1 MLMSVLVSD
10 GLCDDLEEVLSLRV
24 LLIGEGLLQDVV
36 DGADV
41 KALQDSPLRLFGS
54 FVADEDVGGGDG
66 RRFEVVLP
74 EDVDHFV
81 AKLVDVLTNLRH
93 VVFGDAA

>member
-1 MLMSVLVSD
+1 MKTIPNGSSVVLMSVLVSD

-24 LLIGEGLLQDVV
+24 LLIGERLLQHVV

-41 KALQDSPLRLFGS
+41 EAFQDSTFSLFRT
-54 FVADEDVGGGDG
+54 FVADENVGRGDG

-74 EDVDHFV
+74 
-81 AKLVDVLTNLRH
+81 
-93 VVFGDAA
+93 